1 MHGDRMRRVAMCRI
15 RIKRKLVLINSLCG
29 SGLGHLPWSGFW
41 NSRNHYA
48 REVPEGKQ
56 YKIMSKTLN
65 IESKHIQI
73 LDSTNQGDIEKCII
87 INSIESFDETV
98 KFVTEQKLVKSFVDV

>member
-1 MHGDRMRRVAMCRI
+1 
-15 RIKRKLVLINSLCG
+15 
-29 SGLGHLPWSGFW
+29 
-41 NSRNHYA
+41 
-48 REVPEGKQ
+48 
-56 YKIMSKTLN
+56 MSKTLN